1 MLCLFDF
8 RSQPLSVSKIDEED
22 LSTSTSEEEE
32 EDDDSDDESDEDEK
46 SFNHPL
52 RDY

>member
-1 MLCLFDF
+1 MPCLFDF
-8 RSQPLSVSKIDEED
+8 RSQPFPVSTIDEED

-32 EDDDSDDESDEDEK
+32 DDDDSEDESDEDDK